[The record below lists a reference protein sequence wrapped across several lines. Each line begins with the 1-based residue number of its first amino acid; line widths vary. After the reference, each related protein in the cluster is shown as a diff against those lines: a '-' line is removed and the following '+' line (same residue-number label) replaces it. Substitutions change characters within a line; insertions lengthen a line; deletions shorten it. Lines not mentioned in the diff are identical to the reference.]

1 MSDKT
6 IGLEVIDK
14 GNNKYTVKI
23 DKPVCSK
30 IKFSCIKIVIAILV
44 FSLLPGIV
52 PVAMMVLCKS
62 TGDHCCHCCH
72 CCHWWHCCFCG
83 ETEFC
88 NLEIV
93 ISVALVLL
101 TTIVTLI
108 FTAKALKPFA
118 KMVFLGEIIN
128 NDIDKD
134 YLQSLKDMELRDLV
148 KEELAN
154 QRDLIKKYCDTLAEL

>member
-1 MSDKT
+1 M
-6 IGLEVIDK
+6 GEA
-14 GNNKYTVKI
+14 
-23 DKPVCSK
+23 VCSK
-30 IKFSCIKIVIAILV
+30 IKSFCIKIFIPILV
-44 FSLLPGIV
+44 FSLLVGIV
-52 PVAMMVLCKS
+52 LFVIAKI
-62 TGDHCCHCCH
+62 
-72 CCHWWHCCFCG
+72 
-83 ETEFC
+83 C

-101 TTIVTLI
+101 STIVTLI

-154 QRDLIKKYCDTLAEL
+154 QRDLIKKFCDTLVEL